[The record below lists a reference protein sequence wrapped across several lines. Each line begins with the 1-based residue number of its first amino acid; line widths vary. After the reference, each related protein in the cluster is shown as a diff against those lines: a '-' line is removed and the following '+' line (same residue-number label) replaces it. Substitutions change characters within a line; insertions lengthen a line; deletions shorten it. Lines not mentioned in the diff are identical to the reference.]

1 MDESNGTWLDN
12 RQINIEFSGA
22 KPELGGP
29 TSGAA
34 GEADT
39 VFCGNLGFHT
49 TEDAIWEFFGS
60 AGTVQSVRVAMG
72 EDGRPRGF
80 CHVQMASPADATKA
94 MDLQGSMLDGRGVRL
109 DLSAP
114 NRSRGGDR
122 GGRGGGFGGGRG
134 GGFGGDRGG
143 RGGGFGG
150 GRGGGFGGGRGG
162 GFGGGRGGGFGGD
175 RGGRGGFG
183 GGRGGGR
190 GGFAPSAAIQA
201 NKGSIQAYSGSKTT
215 F

>member
-1 MDESNGTWLDN
+1 MDN
-12 RQINIEFSGA
+12 RQINVEFSGD
-22 KPELGGP
+22 KPALGGP
-29 TSGAA
+29 TSGAP

-49 TEDAIWEFFGS
+49 SEDAIWEFFGS
-60 AGTVQSVRVAMG
+60 CGTVQSVRIAMG
-72 EDGRPRGF
+72 DDGRPRGF
-80 CHVQMASPADATKA
+80 CHVQFESPDSATKA
-94 MDLQGSMLDGRGVRL
+94 MELQGEFLDGRGVRL

-114 NRSRGGDR
+114 NRNRGG
-122 GGRGGGFGGGRG
+122 GGRGGR

-162 GFGGGRGGGFGGD
+162 GFGGGRGGGFGGG
-175 RGGRGGFG
+175 RGGGFG
-183 GGRGGGR
+183 GGRGGGFGGR
-190 GGFAPSAAIQA
+190 GGRGGAPSAAIQA
-201 NKGSIQAYSGSKTT
+201 NKGGIAAFQGTKTT